1 MVEETEGKIQSDI
14 SGLYKKL
21 HKEETK
27 SLLCRLEEE
36 PLDITNL
43 VDLLLARSL
52 SDEGFYILKRAFT
65 KILSSEV
72 DIDNESNLK
81 SEREQYTLLFFQ
93 HYMYLSMLDSVIR
106 PEVVK
111 AFEVSMN
118 SAFKRDIIKSTEDFC
133 KVLSINDTSF
143 AKVSLLVDYLKAL
156 NKSKYSNMVE
166 LKNIFQEKVNNDIL
180 VEAIEKCS
188 IDEIY
193 LGLFGVVAPEKTVEA
208 NKTADNAREVKEGE
222 ENNK

>member
-1 MVEETEGKIQSDI
+1 M
-14 SGLYKKL
+14 
-21 HKEETK
+21 
-27 SLLCRLEEE
+27 
-36 PLDITNL
+36 
-43 VDLLLARSL
+43 DLLLARSL

-156 NKSKYSNMVE
+156 NKSKYSNLVE